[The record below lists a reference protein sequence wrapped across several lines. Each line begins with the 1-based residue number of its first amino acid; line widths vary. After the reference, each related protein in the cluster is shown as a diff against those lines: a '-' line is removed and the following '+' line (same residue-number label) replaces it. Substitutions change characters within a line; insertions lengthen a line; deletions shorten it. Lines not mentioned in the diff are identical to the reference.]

1 MVNDKDQ
8 KTHLKGM
15 YKKLSQDGFELT
27 EDKISEF
34 DTIVATKKQFELSW
48 FATQLNIFV
57 IMGVSNDISRDVIK
71 DFSKISLD
79 YAIKH
84 NRGLPRGL
92 QAGVVS
98 FAFLVSSIIGEDAKR
113 WVQQRPQKHFAA
125 FEMPVIFDLKNDRLY
140 YYDKTPIWGGL
151 YYKFFRNI
159 IEKYFK

>member
-92 QAGVVS
+92 QAGGS
-98 FAFLVSSIIGEDAKR
+98 GLV
-113 WVQQRPQKHFAA
+113 
-125 FEMPVIFDLKNDRLY
+125 
-140 YYDKTPIWGGL
+140 
-151 YYKFFRNI
+151 
-159 IEKYFK
+159 